1 MKKTAVALVITLTI
15 STNHA
20 FPGSQLIQKDYMQ
33 SNHFLDAAATDE
45 YSTHAT
51 DKYAVDRQSTDEYA
65 IDEYSSQKENEQN
78 LEEYDQYNCDTA
90 QPQTPSTVTVL
101 LTKVFGFM
109 LMRYITIK
117 EMARTYCHEIKE
129 LINKWFSATPKA

>member
-20 FPGSQLIQKDYMQ
+20 FQGSQLIQKDYMQ
-33 SNHFLDAAATDE
+33 PRFLDAVADEYSTNATDE
-45 YSTHAT
+45 YSAG
-51 DKYAVDRQSTDEYA
+51 KQSTDEYA
-65 IDEYSSQKENEQN
+65 IDEYSSQKEHEQN

-90 QPQTPSTVTVL
+90 HPQTPSALTAL

-117 EMARTYCHEIKE
+117 EMAHMYCHEIKE
-129 LINKWFSATPKA
+129 LINKWFSAAPKA